1 MMHFRKAKTKRS
13 KAQNQQS
20 HTKLRARQ
28 RFGVWITNADLDRM
42 AEVYRY
48 SLDTKV
54 LTKQSNRRVKAIITY
69 KGEAFPII
77 YDKVR
82 HQLATILSPE
92 YLNTNERTIYT
103 EYKNKLIKGE
113 LK

>member
-1 MMHFRKAKTKRS
+1 MHFKKAKKKRS
-13 KAQNQQS
+13 KSQNQQS

-28 RFGVWITNADLDRM
+28 RFGVWITNADLSRM

-77 YDKVR
+77 YDKFR

-92 YLNTNERTIYT
+92 YLNTNERIIYT
-103 EYKNKLIKGE
+103 EYKNKLIKGGSR
-113 LK
+113 

>member
-1 MMHFRKAKTKRS
+1 MMHFKKSKKKRS

-28 RFGVWITNADLDRM
+28 RFGVWITNDDLNRM
-42 AEVYRY
+42 AEVYRH

-69 KGEAFPII
+69 NGEAFPII
-77 YDKVR
+77 YDKTR
-82 HQLATILSPE
+82 HQLATILSPD
-92 YLNTNERTIYT
+92 YLDTNERAIYT
-103 EYKNKLIKGE
+103 EYKNKLTKGE
-113 LK
+113 VK

>member
-1 MMHFRKAKTKRS
+1 MMHFRKAKKKRS
-13 KAQNQQS
+13 KAQSQQS

-28 RFGVWITNADLDRM
+28 RFGVWITNADLNRM
-42 AEVYRY
+42 AEVYRH

-77 YDKVR
+77 
-82 HQLATILSPE
+82 
-92 YLNTNERTIYT
+92 
-103 EYKNKLIKGE
+103 
-113 LK
+113 